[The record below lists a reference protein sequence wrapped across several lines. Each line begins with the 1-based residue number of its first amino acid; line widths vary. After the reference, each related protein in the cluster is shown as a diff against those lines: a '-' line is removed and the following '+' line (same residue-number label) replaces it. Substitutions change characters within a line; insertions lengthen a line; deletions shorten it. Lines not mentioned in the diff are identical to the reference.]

1 MPLFGKSS
9 KNPVEVVKSL
19 REAVNALEK
28 VDKKA
33 EKVCQ
38 DSDRQGSP
46 SDTLLAAQWGH
57 PAWVGGTVQRRRMR
71 LRQGRTSSGDPQS
84 PQGCLSRFP
93 FPVASPDRPPGS

>member
-33 EKVCQ
+33 EKVSQ
-38 DSDRQGSP
+38 LENFFKRKE
-46 SDTLLAAQWGH
+46 
-57 PAWVGGTVQRRRMR
+57 
-71 LRQGRTSSGDPQS
+71 
-84 PQGCLSRFP
+84 
-93 FPVASPDRPPGS
+93 PPRINNITMIKLT